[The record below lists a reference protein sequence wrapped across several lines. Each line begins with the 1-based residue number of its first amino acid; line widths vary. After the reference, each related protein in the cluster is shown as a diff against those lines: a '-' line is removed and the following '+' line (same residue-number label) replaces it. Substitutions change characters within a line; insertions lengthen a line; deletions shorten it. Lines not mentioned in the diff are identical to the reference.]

1 MGGEPAPLTASRGPG
16 LVFNTGCEA
25 SLMLPLFFLAL
36 FQTVA
41 DGQTPS
47 RDARPVRVW
56 LGSGTVLT
64 RGTSVRVYVQAAQ
77 DGNLIVLHRRTDGR
91 IDVLFPSKPDEDPFV
106 RAGTYEIQATPSRV
120 AFVVAEP
127 DGSGLVLAAL
137 APSTYRFDEFV
148 RAAVWDPAALAPS
161 WDGSDGEGVL
171 SDIVQRMLGDGYFNY
186 DIATY
191 TVAPPV
197 YAMQQDTAT
206 QYPMYPTCTDC
217 TFIGFQENVFESLVL
232 CDPFF
237 SPCIGDGRLHHR
249 GRRPPEA
256 PAVEPTRTI
265 ALSMRGSSA
274 TNVIPRDGKAG
285 HATGFVRKVPSPG
298 NRPIEPRAR
307 APLLAPR
314 ERASLPV
321 RAVPLGPGRAVL
333 ASTPLRPAVPTR
345 RRSVS
350 APAERAPGRVVSLTL
365 TPTRVP
371 DEAVEGPRSSGSVV
385 LTGLTVS
392 PPTQPAAPS
401 RTLVS
406 RREALAV
413 QATAPMVVRERGLAV
428 AGGASPAGGAAAA
441 PATGPTQGIALP
453 PAMFHGAQAR
463 VPATRTGVRRR

>member
-1 MGGEPAPLTASRGPG
+1 ML
-16 LVFNTGCEA
+16 
-25 SLMLPLFFLAL
+25 LPLFVAL

-41 DGQTPS
+41 DGQTPP

-56 LGSGTVLT
+56 LGSSGVLT
-64 RGTSVRVYVQAAQ
+64 RGTPVRVYVQAAQ

-137 APSTYRFDEFV
+137 APRAYRFDEFV
-148 RAAVWDPAALAPS
+148 RAAAWNPDALASS

-197 YAMQQDTAT
+197 YAMQQDTGV
-206 QYPMYPTCTDC
+206 QSPMYPPCTDC
-217 TFIGFQENVFESLVL
+217 TFIGFQQNVFESLAL
-232 CDPFF
+232 CDPLF
-237 SPCIGDGRLHHR
+237 SPCIGEGRFDHR
-249 GRRPPEA
+249 GRRVPEA
-256 PAVEPTRTI
+256 PAAEPTHTL
-265 ALSMRGSSA
+265 ALALRGSSA
-274 TNVIPRDGKAG
+274 TAVLPRDGRRAG
-285 HATGFVRKVPSPG
+285 SGTGFVRKAPTPD

-307 APLLAPR
+307 A
-314 ERASLPV
+314 
-321 RAVPLGPGRAVL
+321 GRSVL
-333 ASTPLRPAVPTR
+333 ASAPARPTVPAR
-345 RRSVS
+345 RRIVS
-350 APAERAPGRVVSLTL
+350 APAEPAPGRAVSLTL
-365 TPTRVP
+365 TPTPVREEAP
-371 DEAVEGPRSSGSVV
+371 DEAPGRNGSLV

-392 PPTQPAAPS
+392 RPAQPAPAAS

-413 QATAPMVVRERGLAV
+413 QATASTMMRERGLAV
-428 AGGASPAGGAAAA
+428 AAGSGSRAGGEAAA
-441 PATGPTQGIALP
+441 PVTGRTQGIALP
-453 PAMFHGAQAR
+453 PAIFHGTQTRA
-463 VPATRTGVRRR
+463 PATRTGVRRR